1 MSENTP
7 DINPETV
14 PSPIQ
19 PPAKT
24 LLQGISQ
31 AYDASRAFF
40 TPAGQIPGMVQKMKA
55 SFMTRTSLEYNSRI
69 AQMQGLKKL
78 HLTYGLSAKD
88 PFQRVKVNG
97 QDTLFN
103 RLHIERKRIENPF
116 EILRIDDI
124 DWRFNELDFDIDSSY
139 GGGYEYI
146 RWRSP
151 EYLGLNE
158 KWEEL
163 INNNNNNN
171 QLSNS
176 IDQIVNPIESN
187 LVFSIGMVLY
197 EIITVEIPF
206 GEFDAIS
213 ASKQLV
219 KGKRPSLSEFNQ
231 TVIGDLIESCWQ
243 QDPKQRI
250 SLNDLYDIIMSISK
264 IWNIDQQQSQ
274 SSTDTNQNESNQIS
288 PSLKQSNESLLKQLA
303 KYISPRQY
311 KKISLLKSQSGTL
324 KRKQSGIKGQ
334 QSNSTLKRKNN
345 NNNQNNVKESTKL
358 VNSEL
363 NDHNDDKNDQNED
376 KEAQQAQED
385 PLQDTQEQN
394 EEEGEEELGEIKKDD
409 EDIFV
414 DEIDYFKRLSDE
426 EEDDYND
433 NQDNED

>member
-7 DINPETV
+7 DINTETV

-19 PPAKT
+19 PPAKS

-55 SFMTRTSLEYNSRI
+55 SFMARTQLEYNSRI
-69 AQMQGLKKL
+69 TQMQGLKKL
-78 HLTYGLSAKD
+78 V
-88 PFQRVKVNG
+88 VKVNG

-139 GGGYEYI
+139 G
-146 RWRSP
+146 
-151 EYLGLNE
+151 
-158 KWEEL
+158 
-163 INNNNNNN
+163 
-171 QLSNS
+171 
-176 IDQIVNPIESN
+176 VNPIESN

-264 IWNIDQQQSQ
+264 IWNLDQQQSQ

-311 KKISLLKSQSGTL
+311 KKISVLKSQSGTL

-363 NDHNDDKNDQNED
+363 NDHNDDKKDQNED
-376 KEAQQAQED
+376 KEAEQAQED
-385 PLQDTQEQN
+385 TLQDTQEQN
-394 EEEGEEELGEIKKDD
+394 EEEGEEELGEIEKDD